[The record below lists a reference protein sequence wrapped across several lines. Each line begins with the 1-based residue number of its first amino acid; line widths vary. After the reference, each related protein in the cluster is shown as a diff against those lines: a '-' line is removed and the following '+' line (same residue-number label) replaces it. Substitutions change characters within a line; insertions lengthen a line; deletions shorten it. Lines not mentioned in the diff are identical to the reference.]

1 MATIK
6 LQGNASGSGSVTL
19 TAPNTNLART
29 ITLPDQDVD
38 FGNLG
43 GAGSIVAW
51 GNWTQVGT
59 HTLHNSGNVSS
70 LTDGGVGIT
79 TASFSNSLSA
89 STYSLGLAAGQS
101 STDPYRYM
109 GVYTGKTT
117 SSVQTA
123 TIHDAVSRYDS
134 EYNSITVVL

>member
-19 TAPNTNLART
+19 TAPNTNSART
-29 ITLPDQDVD
+29 ITLPDEDVD
-38 FGNLG
+38 LGSLG

-59 HTLHNSGNVSS
+59 HTLYNSGNVSS

-79 TASFSNSLSA
+79 TANFSNSLSA
-89 STYSLGLAAGQS
+89 STYSLGVAAGAAS
-101 STDPYRYM
+101 NDPYRTM

-123 TIHDAVSRYDS
+123 TVYYGNSRYDGV
-134 EYNSITVVL
+134 YNSITVVL

>member
-1 MATIK
+1 MSTIRADTFENTA
-6 LQGNASGSGSVTL
+6 GGAPTL
-19 TAPNTNLART
+19 TGLYTA
-29 ITLPDQDVD
+29 Q
-38 FGNLG
+38 
-43 GAGSIVAW
+43 AW

-89 STYSLGLAAGQS
+89 STYSLGVAAGQS
-101 STDPYRYM
+101 SNDPYRYM

-123 TIHDAVSRYDS
+123 TMHDNVSRYDS
-134 EYNSITVVL
+134 EYNSIMAVL